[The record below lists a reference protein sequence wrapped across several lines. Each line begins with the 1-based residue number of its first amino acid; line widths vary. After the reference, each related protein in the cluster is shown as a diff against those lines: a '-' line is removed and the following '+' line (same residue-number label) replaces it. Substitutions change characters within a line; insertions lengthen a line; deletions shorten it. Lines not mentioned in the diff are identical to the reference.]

1 MIAINNIVTI
11 LFRLQ
16 FHKKKLIYRL
26 RDLGKKD
33 KIRMQLQS
41 VQRNNFCTHFKR
53 CHNIKFHLLAFVV
66 QFSPALFA
74 KPFKALVKYCSFVS
88 ECFCVWEHE
97 KFSVLS
103 IIRIFSNLLLL

>member
-26 RDLGKKD
+26 RDLSKKD

-41 VQRNNFCTHFKR
+41 IQRNNFVHTSKDV
-53 CHNIKFHLLAFVV
+53 II
-66 QFSPALFA
+66 S
-74 KPFKALVKYCSFVS
+74 SF
-88 ECFCVWEHE
+88 
-97 KFSVLS
+97 
-103 IIRIFSNLLLL
+103 IRLHS